1 MVIDYPFLTTTF
13 THVHWPI
20 VGEFELASAIAF
32 DLGVFLVVV
41 GSTVLILLQLGKL
54 SKESHLQSEE
64 NSSKEGEN

>member
-1 MVIDYPFLTTTF
+1 MANCS
-13 THVHWPI
+13 
-20 VGEFELASAIAF
+20 EFELASAIAF

-64 NSSKEGEN
+64 NSNKEGEN